1 LRILSMDKLRP
12 VLKQIFWICTGFVI
26 LLTVGGWWIADG
38 KLKEQ
43 ITKDTKVLDAAK
55 SASLSGSNTPSKVWA
70 SAANAINDIQQ
81 KKFDSA
87 EKELH
92 SRQIK
97 YRTYPKGIES
107 EFQRLPFWK
116 LIEDSALRGE
126 YGKQYHDHFVEQLKA
141 LQPFIVERNKGLIDV
156 AVDQITQAN
165 VNQWPNLRPT
175 SVEIWKAQED
185 LWLLR
190 SLFEAIDSANA
201 GSQRLSKSPVRQ
213 LLSLTLRGGTRQK
226 DAGAAKGGGGGG
238 GGFGGFGG
246 FGGGGRRR
254 SDIQEEDDD
263 DNGGGSSRGGTGP
276 SHPGSEFEGS
286 EGTDLLSD
294 EFGADTDPDD
304 PLVAVMSAIGGFG
317 GGGFGGGGF
326 GGGGGGGG
334 FGGGG
339 FGDGGFG
346 DGFAGALNAPGP
358 TDEMEKLVAGRY
370 VDDATEYRTRAF
382 LLHVRMVQSHIPA
395 MLAELTNSSFPVE
408 IVRVDAKFPT
418 AISASSNANRD
429 DDEDDDNGRS
439 SFNFGSRLNS
449 GLRGMNLAF
458 GRVDLLSRLAP
469 IKFDPILAERGEI
482 QRSAALADPS
492 LADVRIAGL
501 MTIYRTKEENQAAAE
516 TQELEATESPQ
527 TSSETLKTKPP
538 ISQEATN
545 PSENEDVQTGIDE
558 SDASKDPEAPDSPNT
573 DTDGA

>member
-1 LRILSMDKLRP
+1 MDKLRP

-97 YRTYPKGIES
+97 YRTYPKEIES

-126 YGKQYHDHFVEQLKA
+126 YGKRYQDHFAEQLKA
-141 LQPFIVERNKGLIDV
+141 LQPFIVQDNKGLIAV
-156 AVDQITQAN
+156 AVGQITQAD
-165 VNQWPNLRPT
+165 VKKWPNLRPT

-226 DAGAAKGGGGGG
+226 DAGAAKGGGGGGGG

-317 GGGFGGGGF
+317 GGGFG
-326 GGGGGGGG
+326 
-334 FGGGG
+334 
-339 FGDGGFG
+339 DGGFG

-358 TDEMEKLVAGRY
+358 TDEMEKLVAGR
-370 VDDATEYRTRAF
+370 
-382 LLHVRMVQSHIPA
+382 
-395 MLAELTNSSFPVE
+395 
-408 IVRVDAKFPT
+408 
-418 AISASSNANRD
+418 
-429 DDEDDDNGRS
+429 
-439 SFNFGSRLNS
+439 
-449 GLRGMNLAF
+449 
-458 GRVDLLSRLAP
+458 
-469 IKFDPILAERGEI
+469 
-482 QRSAALADPS
+482 
-492 LADVRIAGL
+492 
-501 MTIYRTKEENQAAAE
+501 
-516 TQELEATESPQ
+516 
-527 TSSETLKTKPP
+527 
-538 ISQEATN
+538 
-545 PSENEDVQTGIDE
+545 
-558 SDASKDPEAPDSPNT
+558 
-573 DTDGA
+573 